1 MFLETFATNLLGF
14 IIVAPIMLLLFNW
27 FCEQIVDMLN
37 TSTDDWIAIGVI
49 LVVVALFSL

>member
-14 IIVAPIMLLLFNW
+14 IIVAPIILLLFNW